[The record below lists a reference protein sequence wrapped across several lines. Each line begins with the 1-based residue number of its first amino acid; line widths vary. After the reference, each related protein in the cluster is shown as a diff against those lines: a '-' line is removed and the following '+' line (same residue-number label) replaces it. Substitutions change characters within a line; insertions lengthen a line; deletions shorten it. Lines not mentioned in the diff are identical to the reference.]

1 MISPKFRSML
11 KGESVIRKMNSQGNA
26 IAEKIGAE
34 NVFDFSIGNPS
45 VPAPENL
52 NAVFEELLTGMDSVC
67 CCMATAKVMVSWR
80 SESRSLRHCRKDLGY
95 PSATEISS

>member
-26 IAEKIGAE
+26 VAEKIGAE

-52 NAVFEELLTGMDSVC
+52 NAVFEELLTGMV
-67 CCMATAKVMVSWR
+67 TVKVMVSWR
-80 SESRSLRHCRKDLGY
+80 SESRSLRHCRKDLGH

>member
-52 NAVFEELLTGMDSVC
+52 NAVFEELL
-67 CCMATAKVMVSWR
+67 VSWR
-80 SESRSLRHCRKDLGY
+80 SESRSLRHCRKDLGH

>member
-34 NVFDFSIGNPS
+34 NVFDFSIGNPILL
-45 VPAPENL
+45 ENIL
-52 NAVFEELLTGMDSVC
+52 
-67 CCMATAKVMVSWR
+67 K
-80 SESRSLRHCRKDLGY
+80 
-95 PSATEISS
+95 

>member
-1 MISPKFRSML
+1 MIAPTAAS
-11 KGESVIRKMNSQGNA
+11 RKMNSQGNA

-52 NAVFEELLTGMDSVC
+52 NAVFEELLTGMDSVLLHGY
-67 CCMATAKVMVSWR
+67 
-80 SESRSLRHCRKDLGY
+80 SESHGILEVRKQIGRASCR
-95 PSATEISS
+95 ERV

>member
-52 NAVFEELLTGMDSVC
+52 NAVFEELLTGMDSVLLH
-67 CCMATAKVMVSWR
+67 ATAKVMVSWR